1 MSNKTHS
8 RLSSFAATVGGAAF
22 LASTAASAGANFQ
35 STELGSGYQNG
46 SAPIELADAH
56 GKSGEGKCGEG
67 KCGESKGHDKGGEG
81 KCGEGKCGESKSKG
95 HDKGAEGKCGEGKCG
110 S

>member
-22 LASTAASAGANFQ
+22 LASTAASAGVSFQ

-67 KCGESKGHDKGGEG
+67 TCGESKGADKGAEGKCGESKGADKGGEG
-81 KCGEGKCGESKSKG
+81 KCGEGKCGS
-95 HDKGAEGKCGEGKCG
+95 
-110 S
+110 

>member
-22 LASTAASAGANFQ
+22 LASTAASAGVSFQ

-67 KCGESKGHDKGGEG
+67 KCGESKGHDKGAEG
-81 KCGEGKCGESKSKG
+81 KCGEGKCGESKG
-95 HDKGAEGKCGEGKCG
+95 ADKKSGEGKCGEGKCG